1 MAETAFVMVAQ
12 RASVSCLFPVP
23 FPYSVIPFPYSVIPF
38 PYSVIPFPYSVIPFR
53 CFALLEHGCVCLS
66 QDSSLECVRP
76 QHRTDRISRD
86 RGLGCD
92 GQLAVP

>member
-1 MAETAFVMVAQ
+1 M
-12 RASVSCLFPVP
+12 SVSLSVPLFR
-23 FPYSVIPFPYSVIPF
+23 YSVPLFRYSV
-38 PYSVIPFPYSVIPFR
+38 VPFR

-66 QDSSLECVRP
+66 QDSSLDCVRP

-92 GQLAVP
+92 GRLAVP